1 MTIPTITPLPTAPAR
16 TDPPATF
23 ITRADAFLAAMVT
36 MQGELNTSIGAMNTD
51 IAQVNTDATNAA
63 ADAVSAAASAAAA
76 EAASNA
82 ALWVSG
88 TSYSAG
94 DVVYSPTTFFSYRAN
109 TSFTSTT
116 DPASDSVNWVSL
128 TASGGG
134 ATVEL
139 VATGTIAAAG
149 VTVALRSDG
158 TVETVSH
165 TGNPEVI
172 GTKQQIN
179 VSSTTI
185 GGVAHSIYDDINDCV
200 VTIWRDAS
208 YDGSK
213 YPYYVA
219 KATISNGVLTYGT
232 PVSSTAQFTGEF
244 AGVGPFGY
252 TYSICAVKCSNDA
265 TKSKIL
271 FLHQS
276 PSQYTVVAAWDVSG
290 TNPSGSAGLIIDYNT
305 TNTAPCNMVSMGDD
319 QSAAIQISYSAGTN
333 YCYLTQVTVPTSGG
347 FSKGSDYVVVSA
359 YFQNNIN
366 NNYMLWDGEAV
377 VLVYGK
383 NTSTDVKCKRM
394 VADPKPG
401 LGFGGASEIT
411 VRSGYSVRNAI
422 SFDPATSTYFIYFN
436 EGGNQP
442 RAIIGLLSGTN
453 LNFLGSSEV
462 QFDEGLVAT
471 GTMQNYYDS
480 TSGEFLL
487 FYNNSGLKLQK
498 ATVSGRDITM
508 SPVTVISTI
517 SIASYITA
525 KAPSN
530 YFTTY
535 RENNSTLSY
544 YNYEAST
551 IVTNADQ
558 FIGFAQDSA
567 VDAGEVNVSTDY
579 MIDANQTGLTPK
591 TTYYVDYDGSLSA
604 SSTIYPVA
612 GYALSA
618 TTIQVAKS

>member
-1 MTIPTITPLPTAPAR
+1 MTIPTISTLPVAPAR
-16 TDPPATF
+16 TDAPATF
-23 ITRADAFLAAMVT
+23 VTRADAFLAAMVV

-51 IAQVNTDATNAA
+51 IAQANVDAASAA
-63 ADAVSAAASAAAA
+63 ADAVSAANSAAAA
-76 EAASNA
+76 ESASNA
-82 ALWVSG
+82 TLWVSG
-88 TSYSAG
+88 TSYSSG

-116 DPASDSVNWVSL
+116 DPALDSVNWVAL

-172 GTKQQIN
+172 GTNQQVTVSGIN
-179 VSSTTI
+179 
-185 GGVAHSIYDDINDCV
+185 SIAISVYDEINNCV
-200 VTIWRDAS
+200 VTFWRDPT
-208 YDGSK
+208 YDGPNARF
-213 YPYYVA
+213 PYWIA
-219 KATISNGVLTYGT
+219 KATISSGILTYGT
-232 PVSSTAQFTGEF
+232 PVASTAQFTGEW
-244 AGVGPFGY
+244 AGVGGY
-252 TYSICAVKCSNDA
+252 GYMYAAAVVKCPDDA
-265 TKSKIL
+265 NQSRVL

-276 PSQYTVVAAWDVSG
+276 PSTYTVVASWNVSG
-290 TNPSGSAGLIIDYNT
+290 TPTGAAGLIIDYNT
-305 TNTAPCNMVSMGDD
+305 ANTAPCNMVSMGDD

-333 YCYLTQVTVPTSGG
+333 YCYLTQVTAPTSGNMT
-347 FSKGSDYVVVSA
+347 KGSDYLITSA

-366 NNYMLWDGEAV
+366 NNYMAWDGDAV
-377 VLVYGK
+377 IIVYGK
-383 NTSTDVKCKRM
+383 NTTSDVKCKRM

-401 LGFGGASEIT
+401 LGFGGATEVQ
-411 VRSGYSVRNAI
+411 VRSGYSVRNTVAV
-422 SFDPATSTYFIYFN
+422 DTVNGTYFIYFN

-442 RAIIGLLSGTN
+442 KAKIGLLSGTN
-453 LNFLGSSEV
+453 LDFLGSSE
-462 QFDEGLVAT
+462 FAFAEGLVNT
-471 GTMQNYYDS
+471 GIMQTYYDS
-480 TSGEFLL
+480 LSGQFLS
-487 FYNNSGLKLQK
+487 FYNNGGLKLQK
-498 ATVSGRDITM
+498 ASVSGRDITM
-508 SPVTVISTI
+508 SPVVTIDNLGISNYTTVKT
-517 SIASYITA
+517 
-525 KAPSN
+525 PSN

-535 RENNSTLSY
+535 REATTTLSY

-567 VDAGEVNVSTDY
+567 TNGADVNVATDY
-579 MIDANQTGLTPK
+579 MIDANQSGLTPK
-591 TTYYVDYDGSLSA
+591 STYYIDYDGSIVA

-612 GYALSA
+612 GYALNA